1 MGEELKRDELEAFQA
16 KPVGVIEG
24 KTTTNGFKVKVLSD
38 EVGKNSFLEV
48 FHEGVYYVCGIKELY
63 RTEEGV
69 YAECFVIGQG
79 PKLPFAPASPVY
91 LAREEHVRRA
101 LRLSNDPSTGI
112 YVGKLKGL
120 NCKVWL
126 PIKRLG
132 RIFIVGKPGS
142 GKSYTAGVIIEELL
156 KKGVPLLVIDVHG
169 EYSSLKVMGD
179 VTSEEFD
186 VYPKSYAES
195 VVEFGDLKV
204 NPGADVPLEALESAN
219 PEDLVVPGQCTIIN
233 LRGLLK
239 EEQESLV
246 ASLLEKVFQAVVE
259 GRLRPFYCVLDEAHR
274 FAGRERTKATD
285 VVRRFAQE
293 GRKFGAGLIVITQR
307 PQLLDTTVRGLVG
320 TWIIHRLSD
329 PNDMRIT
336 LESGGLESEWENV
349 IAWLESGEAV
359 ITGEA
364 VEKIPII
371 VRIRPRETKH
381 GGEGFNPLDYIA
393 KPGHSTTARILE
405 KLSKVTTRD
414 TDRPQRQ
421 PISAPGLPQAFLSI
435 AVDESAVLA
444 RMKGRLADLD
454 LKSIELNY
462 MPALFC
468 EVEAR
473 VERESPPLKF
483 SESLQRLVP
492 IGVEVGEID
501 WDSTQAYGL
510 ELKDLESAELLPS
523 PPQPG
528 YYQRTCFNI
537 ADQKAV
543 KKVKEE
549 LLAYAATKF
558 VKTMY
563 YSKKLGKFSL
573 TGDRQAFVA
582 ECLKELAQVEQS
594 EERDI
599 EEKYRRSVADVEKAI
614 DEYNERLRRLGEQY
628 NALRYECEQLNQ
640 MLKEAKKQKKPI
652 LRLSKQLEL
661 RKSKL
666 ESIRDEMLKI
676 NAQIKA
682 LNDKKK
688 ALESERKE
696 RLRELRLKMSSL
708 KDFDVKAAVIQPELD
723 ELSVTSF
730 QLIWVPVYRA
740 KITTD
745 KGAPKEIGIW
755 WNALNGKGF
764 YGSCIECGAE
774 LKDASSL
781 VLCEVCLNPLCPE
794 HASQCAACGARV
806 CPKDSWT
813 CDSCSRTLC
822 SKEPPS
828 RCKLCEAML
837 CQECVE
843 RCAACGVEAALCR
856 THVRSCS
863 VCGATL
869 CEEHLKSHITRCS
882 ACSKAICEG
891 SAEKCSVCDEPLC
904 ATCSIS
910 CAKCGRAVCR
920 EHGWTCR
927 SCGKAFCIDEER
939 KRCVACGSDLC
950 TSCSCACEICG
961 GVACKNHVHRCS
973 SCGRLVCR
981 NCVGESRG
989 LLRRKLLCVDCT
1001 IRAG

>member
-1 MGEELKRDELEAFQA
+1 LERDEVEAFQA
-16 KPVGVIEG
+16 KPVGIIEG

-38 EVGKNSFLEV
+38 EVGRNSFLEV
-48 FHEGVYYVCGIKELY
+48 FHEGTYYVCGIKELY
-63 RTEEGV
+63 RTEEGI

-79 PKLPFAPASPVY
+79 PKLPFTPTSPVY
-91 LAREEHVRRA
+91 LAREEHVRKA
-101 LRLSNDPSTGI
+101 LRLSDDPSTGI

-120 NCKVWL
+120 DCRVWL

-142 GKSYTAGVIIEELL
+142 GKSYTAGVIIEEFL
-156 KKGVPLLVIDVHG
+156 KKGIPLLIIDVHG

-239 EEQESLV
+239 EEQVSLV
-246 ASLLEKVFQAVVE
+246 ASLLGKVFQAVVE
-259 GRLRPFYCVLDEAHR
+259 GRLKPFYCVLDEAHR

-336 LESGGLESEWENV
+336 LESGGLDSEWENV

-364 VEKIPII
+364 VEKIPIV

-393 KPGHSTTARILE
+393 KPSHSTTVRILE
-405 KLSKVTTRD
+405 KLSKATTREA
-414 TDRPQRQ
+414 DRLQRQ

-435 AVDESAVLA
+435 AVDESEVLA
-444 RMKGRLADLD
+444 RMKERLADLD

-510 ELKDLESAELLPS
+510 ELKDLESAEPLPS

-537 ADQKAV
+537 ADQKVV

-549 LLAYAATKF
+549 LLAYAATKL
-558 VKTMY
+558 VKAMY

-582 ECLKELAQVEQS
+582 ECLKELAEVEQS

-599 EEKYRRSVADVEKAI
+599 EEKYRRSVADIEKAI
-614 DEYNERLRRLGEQY
+614 EEYNERLRRLSEQY

-640 MLKEAKKQKKPI
+640 MLKEAKRQKKPI

-708 KDFDVKAAVIQPELD
+708 KEFDVKAAVIQPELD

-740 KITTD
+740 KIATD
-745 KGAPKEIGIW
+745 KGASKEIGIW

-806 CPKDSWT
+806 CLKDSWT

-822 SKEPPS
+822 SREPPS

-843 RCAACGVEAALCR
+843 RCVACGVEVALCR
-856 THVRSCS
+856 AHARSCS
-863 VCGATL
+863 VCGTTL
-869 CEEHLKSHITRCS
+869 CEEHLKSHMMRCS

-891 SAEKCSVCDEPLC
+891 SAKRCSVCDEPLC
-904 ATCSIS
+904 AACSIS

-920 EHGWTCR
+920 EHSWTCR
-927 SCGKAFCIDEER
+927 SCGKAFCVDEER
-939 KRCVACGSDLC
+939 KECVACGSDLC
-950 TSCSCACEICG
+950 TSCSCVCEVCG

-981 NCVGESRG
+981 NCIGESRG
-989 LLRRKLLCVDCT
+989 LLRRKLLCVDCAT
-1001 IRAG
+1001 RAG

>member
-1 MGEELKRDELEAFQA
+1 MERDEVEAFQA
-16 KPVGVIEG
+16 KPVGIIEG

-38 EVGKNSFLEV
+38 EVGRNSFLEV
-48 FHEGVYYVCGIKELY
+48 FHEGTYYVCGIKELY
-63 RTEEGV
+63 RTEEGI

-79 PKLPFAPASPVY
+79 PKLPFTPTSPVY
-91 LAREEHVRRA
+91 LAREEHVRKA
-101 LRLSNDPSTGI
+101 LRLSDDPSTGI

-120 NCKVWL
+120 DCRVWL

-142 GKSYTAGVIIEELL
+142 GKSYTAGVIIEEFL
-156 KKGVPLLVIDVHG
+156 KKGIPLLIIDVHG

-239 EEQESLV
+239 EEQVSLV
-246 ASLLEKVFQAVVE
+246 ASLLGKVFQAVVE
-259 GRLRPFYCVLDEAHR
+259 GRLKPFYCVLDEAHR

-336 LESGGLESEWENV
+336 LESGGLEGEWENV

-393 KPGHSTTARILE
+393 KPSQSAAVKTLE
-405 KLSKVTTRD
+405 KLSKAMVRD
-414 TDRPQRQ
+414 ADKLQKQ
-421 PISAPGLPQAFLSI
+421 PISAPGLPQVFLSI
-435 AVDESAVLA
+435 AVDESEVLA
-444 RMKGRLADLD
+444 RMKEALADLD
-454 LKSIELNY
+454 FKSIELNY

-473 VERESPPLKF
+473 VERESPPVKF
-483 SESLQRLVP
+483 SEPLQRLIPV
-492 IGVEVGEID
+492 GVGVGEIN

-510 ELKDLESAELLPS
+510 ELKDLGSAELLSS

-528 YYQRTCFNI
+528 YYQKTCFNI
-537 ADQKAV
+537 ADPKVV

-549 LLAYAATKF
+549 LLAYAATKL
-558 VKTMY
+558 VKTVY
-563 YSKKLGKFSL
+563 YSRKLGKFSL
-573 TGDRQAFVA
+573 TSDRQAFVA
-582 ECLKELAQVEQS
+582 ECLKELAEVEQS
-594 EERDI
+594 EERDL
-599 EEKYRRSVADVEKAI
+599 EEKYQRSTIEIDKAI
-614 DEYNERLRRLGEQY
+614 EAYKERLRRLGEQY
-628 NALRYECEQLNQ
+628 NALRYEYEQLNQ

-652 LRLSKQLEL
+652 LKLSKQLEL

-676 NAQIKA
+676 NAQIRA

-696 RLRELRLKMSSL
+696 RLRELRLKMGSL
-708 KDFDVKAAVIQPELD
+708 RDFDVKAAVIQPELD
-723 ELSVTSF
+723 ELSVTSL
-730 QLIWVPVYRA
+730 QLVWVPVYRA
-740 KITTD
+740 KIVTER
-745 KGAPKEIGIW
+745 GAPKEIEIW
-755 WNALNGKGF
+755 WNALNGKGS

-774 LKDASSL
+774 LRDASSFA
-781 VLCEVCLNPLCPE
+781 LCEVCLNPLCPE
-794 HASQCAACGARV
+794 HALRCAVCNARV

-813 CDSCSRTLC
+813 CDSCSRILC
-822 SKEPPS
+822 SRELPS

-837 CQECVE
+837 CQECAK
-843 RCAACGVEAALCR
+843 RCAACGDEVALCSS
-856 THVRSCS
+856 HVKACP
-863 VCGATL
+863 VCGAAL
-869 CEEHLKSHITRCS
+869 CEEHLKDHLMKCS
-882 ACSKAICEG
+882 ACSRAVCES
-891 SAEKCSVCDEPLC
+891 SAERCSICDEPLC
-904 ATCSIS
+904 TACSIP
-910 CAKCGRAVCR
+910 CAVCGRVICK
-920 EHGWTCR
+920 EHRWACSG
-927 SCGKAFCIDEER
+927 CGKTFCVGEER
-939 KRCVACGSDLC
+939 GKCAICSSDLC
-950 TSCSCACEICG
+950 ASCAHECEICG
-961 GVACKNHVHRCS
+961 GIACKSHIHRCS
-973 SCGRLVCR
+973 SCGRLVCK
-981 NCVGESRG
+981 NCIGESKG
-989 LLRRKLLCVDCT
+989 LIRRRVLCIDCVAK
-1001 IRAG
+1001 AG

>member
-1 MGEELKRDELEAFQA
+1 MGGELGKDELEAFQS
-16 KPVGVIEG
+16 KPVGIIEG

-38 EVGKNSFLEV
+38 DVGRNSFLEV
-48 FHEGVYYVCGIKELY
+48 FHEGTYYVCGIKELY
-63 RTEEGV
+63 RTEEGI

-79 PKLPFAPASPVY
+79 PKLPFTPASPVY
-91 LAREEHVRRA
+91 LAREENVRRA
-101 LRLSNDPSTGI
+101 LKLSDDPSTGI

-120 NCKVWL
+120 ECKVWL
-126 PIKRLG
+126 PVKKLG

-156 KKGVPLLVIDVHG
+156 KKGIPLLVIDVHG

-186 VYPKSYAES
+186 VYPRSYAEN
-195 VVEFGDLKV
+195 VVEFGDPKI
-204 NPGADVPLEALESAN
+204 NPGADVSLEALGSAN
-219 PEDLVVPGQCTIIN
+219 PEDLIVPGQCTIIN

-239 EEQESLV
+239 EEQVSLV

-274 FAGRERTKATD
+274 FAGRERTKSTD

-364 VEKIPII
+364 VEKMPII
-371 VRIRPRETKH
+371 VRIRPRETRH
-381 GGEGFNPLDYIA
+381 GGEGFNPLDYVA
-393 KPGHSTTARILE
+393 KPSTSAAKTLE
-405 KLSKVTTRD
+405 KLSKAVVRD
-414 TDRPQRQ
+414 ADKLQKQ
-421 PISAPGLPQAFLSI
+421 PISAPGLPQVFLPI
-435 AVDESAVLA
+435 AVDESEILA
-444 RMKGRLADLD
+444 KMRERLADLD

-473 VERESPPLKF
+473 VERENPPVKF
-483 SESLQRLVP
+483 SESLQRLIP
-492 IGVEVGEID
+492 IGVEVGEIN

-510 ELKDLESAELLPS
+510 ELKDMESAELLPS

-528 YYQRTCFNI
+528 YYQKTCFNI

-549 LLAYAATKF
+549 LLAYAATKL
-558 VKTMY
+558 VKTIY

-573 TGDRQAFVA
+573 TSDRQAFVA
-582 ECLKELAQVEQS
+582 ECLKELAEAEQS
-594 EERDI
+594 EEKDL
-599 EEKYRRSVADVEKAI
+599 EEKYRRSVIEIDKAI
-614 DEYNERLRRLGEQY
+614 EAYNDRLRRLGEQY
-628 NALRYECEQLNQ
+628 NALRYECEQLNE

-652 LRLSKQLEL
+652 LKLSKQLEL

-676 NAQIKA
+676 NAQIRA

-696 RLRELRLKMSSL
+696 RLRELRLKMGSL
-708 KDFDVKAAVIQPELD
+708 KDFDVRAAVIQPELD

-730 QLIWVPVYRA
+730 QLVWIPVYRA
-740 KITTD
+740 KISAD
-745 KGAPKEIGIW
+745 KGPSKEIGIW

-774 LKDASSL
+774 LRDASSIA
-781 VLCEVCLNPLCPE
+781 LCEVCLSPLCPE
-794 HASQCAACGARV
+794 HSSQCAVCGARV

-822 SKEPPS
+822 SREPPS
-828 RCKLCEAML
+828 RCRLCEAML
-837 CQECVE
+837 CQECAK
-843 RCAACGVEAALCR
+843 RCVACGDEAALCPS
-856 THVRSCS
+856 HVKACP
-863 VCGATL
+863 VCGTTL
-869 CEEHLKSHITRCS
+869 CEEHLKDHLMRCS
-882 ACSKAICEG
+882 ACSRTICEA
-891 SAEKCSVCDEPLC
+891 SAERCSICGEPLC
-904 ATCSIS
+904 TA
-910 CAKCGRAVCR
+910 CAVPCAVCGRVLCK
-920 EHGWTCR
+920 EHGWMCE
-927 SCGKAFCIDEER
+927 SCGKTFCVDEER
-939 KRCVACGSDLC
+939 KRCAVCGSDLC
-950 TSCSCACEICG
+950 ASCAHVCEACG
-961 GVACKNHVHRCS
+961 GVACKDHVHRCS
-973 SCGRLVCR
+973 SCGRLICKK
-981 NCVGESRG
+981 CIGESKG
-989 LLRRKLLCVDCT
+989 LIRKRLLCVDCAAK
-1001 IRAG
+1001 AG